1 MCPIGTRCQ
10 IQAKLPGMEKEMKP
24 SHRLQMMHTGMWG
37 QRRRR
42 RETHSRWGRVGHL
55 LTGSDAGR
63 MGTWE
68 RGVQNRLS
76 GFWGSALLG
85 AQLCQHS
92 TAQHSCLMAA
102 GSRSH
107 SACTELCSVSHHRRA
122 AARPH
127 RGVFLARSLQVT
139 RCIPLGAASPPQ
151 RGPWWGRGQSCVCWV
166 SPGAPLVREE
176 QEP

>member
-10 IQAKLPGMEKEMKP
+10 IQAKLPGMEEEMKP

-102 GSRSH
+102 GTRSH

-139 RCIPLGAASPPQ
+139 RCILKQLKGK
-151 RGPWWGRGQSCVCWV
+151 RRIK
-166 SPGAPLVREE
+166 L
-176 QEP
+176 